1 MIQHAEVNGEVA
13 YRDGDG
19 PSVVIRRGPVD
30 VEDLGDTVNLTW
42 HDDEGDHS
50 QALPKAIYSQYVKNR
65 DLAVLN

>member
-1 MIQHAEVNGEVA
+1 MIQHAEVNGTVA

-19 PSVVIRRGPVD
+19 PSVEIRPGPVD

-50 QALPKAIYSQYVKNR
+50 QALPKAIFAQYVKNR
-65 DLAVLN
+65 DLTVLA